1 MDRRWGEGVALGV
14 RNGGGQSYGM
24 GEGMAI

>member
-14 RNGGGQSYGM
+14 RNGGGQRYGM